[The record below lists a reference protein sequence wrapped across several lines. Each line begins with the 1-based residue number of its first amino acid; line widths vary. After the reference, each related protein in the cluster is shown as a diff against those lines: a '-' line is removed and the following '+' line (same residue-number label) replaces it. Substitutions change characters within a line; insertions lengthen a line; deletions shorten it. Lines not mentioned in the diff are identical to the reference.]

1 MRAYANEYLNFAFA
15 LLLTLLRRAKAPV
28 ALSLWH
34 TVASMAQ
41 YNDGGKEMP
50 CHDDIRRIKV
60 CTFTIPGDDVSH
72 DGFRASSVLLRCS
85 PFVHCS
91 PREKLVEL
99 TSGGE
104 YSEPPRFL
112 DVAINVAV
120 VEQRQLIQ
128 QPQQW
133 SVLSRQPHH
142 EALLP
147 AFPLVRTDLCPHLA
161 TCTGRHRPE
170 LNQ

>member
-1 MRAYANEYLNFAFA
+1 MI
-15 LLLTLLRRAKAPV
+15 RRAKAPV
-28 ALSLWH
+28 ALSGTTCCRRLSTM
-34 TVASMAQ
+34 TVV
-41 YNDGGKEMP
+41 
-50 CHDDIRRIKV
+50 RRCLV
-60 CTFTIPGDDVSH
+60 MMTFGVSRSVRSPFLVTTSAKM
-72 DGFRASSVLLRCS
+72 GFRAPSVLLRCS

-91 PREKLVEL
+91 PREKLVAF